1 MTEFQIR
8 TERLILRPWSD
19 ADIRPFTEMVLSP
32 GFSAFL
38 LPVNSQAAARDWVM
52 GKRAHFKEHG
62 FGPWVVE
69 LAQTG
74 DFIGCIGLSVVPYE
88 AVFTPAVEIAW
99 RLAKAHRGNGY
110 ATEAAKAV
118 LADGFGRL
126 GLREIVANTAPANLP
141 SRRVMQ
147 RIGMTHVL
155 DFEHPL
161 LPVGHPLR
169 NQVLYRASAP
179 GPGVRLTSVSIKR
192 VYEPPT
198 DGDGTRVLVDRLWPR
213 GMSKDQARIDLWL
226 KDIAP
231 SDALRKRF
239 HGKPDDWD
247 AFCAAYAA
255 ELEGPPAQA
264 AVQELADRARNG
276 PVTLLYA
283 ARDEHHNNAV
293 ALKAWLEKHRATRG

>member
-1 MTEFQIR
+1 MTEFRIR
-8 TERLILRPWSD
+8 TERLILRPWCD

-38 LPVNSQAAARDWVM
+38 LPVGGPTAAGDWVAA
-52 GKRAHFKEHG
+52 KRAHFKEHG

-69 LAQTG
+69 LVQTG
-74 DFIGCIGLSVVPYE
+74 DFIGCIGLSVVPYQ

-99 RLAKAHRGNGY
+99 RLAKIHRGAGY
-110 ATEAAKAV
+110 ATEAAKAA
-118 LADGFGRL
+118 LADGFARL

-169 NQVLYRASAP
+169 NQALYRLSAP
-179 GPGVRLTSVSIKR
+179 GPDLRLTSLSIRR

-213 GMSKDQARIDLWL
+213 GMSKDKARIDLWL

-231 SDALRKRF
+231 SDTLRRHF

-247 AFCAAYAA
+247 AFCAAYAV
-255 ELEGPPAQA
+255 ELEGAAALA
-264 AVQELADRARNG
+264 AVRELADRAQNG

-293 ALKAWLEKHRATRG
+293 ALKAWLEQHRVKRS